1 MTNYI
6 IKNITLGD
14 QKIEL
19 LQVKK
24 GSVISFLS
32 EEYQI
37 FEVDNEYVYYWI
49 PIPIKD
55 GYKYNL
61 VYMFWTGDNPLTK
74 SRLDSINQFKAISNA
89 RVILITNNMLY
100 RFVPDLHE
108 GYKYLSYTHRS
119 DYLRTYF
126 MHHYGGGYS
135 DIKRTT
141 GSWNESFKKINEETE
156 LYGVGYKEVGPWGV
170 VNLPN
175 DEEFTKVLH
184 DNWEKLIGNG
194 AYIFKNNTTFTT
206 EWYSSMKLVMDRK
219 LEELKKNP
227 AKDPRDRNY
236 AIGWCEILGDIF
248 HPLCYKYYDKLSN
261 ILPVGIFVNYQ

>member
-1 MTNYI
+1 MSYT
-6 IKNITLGD
+6 IKTIFLGD
-14 QKIEL
+14 QKVEL
-19 LQVKK
+19 LQVKM
-24 GSVISFLS
+24 GGDISFLS
-32 EEYQI
+32 EKYQI
-37 FEVDNEYVYYWI
+37 FEFDSEYMYFWI
-49 PIPIKD
+49 PIPIKES
-55 GYKYNL
+55 YKYNI

-74 SRLDSINQFKAISNA
+74 SRLDSLYQFTSVSKSKIVLVANE
-89 RVILITNNMLY
+89 MLSD
-100 RFVPDLHE
+100 FVPDLHPA
-108 GYKYLSYTHRS
+108 YQYLSFTHRC

-141 GSWNESFKKINEETE
+141 GSWEESFKKINESDEI
-156 LYGVGYKEVGPWGV
+156 YGVGYKEVGPWGV

-175 DEEFTKVLH
+175 NEEFTKILH

-194 AYIFKNNTTFTT
+194 AYIFKNDTEFTR
-206 EWYSSMKLVMDRK
+206 EWYSSMIKVLDNK

-248 HPLCYKYYDKLSN
+248 HPLCYKYYTKLSN